1 LILAFRRGPLQ
12 FLTRICREYGPA
24 VHFDVARSSFYLF
37 NDPDS
42 IREVL
47 ITQADAFQKGP
58 ALRNA
63 KITLGE
69 GLLTSEGDFHR
80 RQRRLSQPAFHAQRV
95 NAYAA
100 DMTGFALRTSQKWR
114 DGQELDVHEAMME
127 LTLAIVAKTLFDADV
142 ESEVKQIGDAMNTS
156 VAMFT
161 RAMLPFGSLLNYL
174 PLPGNFRF
182 KKARKLLWQTL
193 ARFVEQRRTS
203 GVDRGDLL
211 SMLLRARDTEG
222 DNSAMTDLQLR
233 DEVMTLFTAGH
244 ETSANALTFTWY
256 LLAQNPAAQE
266 KLHAE
271 LARVL
276 GGRPP
281 GHEDL
286 PQLEYLRQ
294 VVAESMRLYPPA
306 WALGRQA
313 LRDCTVG
320 AWQVPKDTVVLM
332 SQWVTHRDARFW
344 PDPEK
349 FDPDRWTTE
358 KKNERPRWAYYPF
371 GGGPRQCIGESFAW
385 MEIMLGIATLAQ
397 QWRLELVD
405 DRPLDLLATIT
416 LRPRHGIR
424 MKLRRR

>member
-1 LILAFRRGPLQ
+1 
-12 FLTRICREYGPA
+12 
-24 VHFDVARSSFYLF
+24 
-37 NDPDS
+37 
-42 IREVL
+42 
-47 ITQADAFQKGP
+47 
-58 ALRNA
+58 
-63 KITLGE
+63 
-69 GLLTSEGDFHR
+69 
-80 RQRRLSQPAFHAQRV
+80 
-95 NAYAA
+95 
-100 DMTGFALRTSQKWR
+100 
-114 DGQELDVHEAMME
+114 ME